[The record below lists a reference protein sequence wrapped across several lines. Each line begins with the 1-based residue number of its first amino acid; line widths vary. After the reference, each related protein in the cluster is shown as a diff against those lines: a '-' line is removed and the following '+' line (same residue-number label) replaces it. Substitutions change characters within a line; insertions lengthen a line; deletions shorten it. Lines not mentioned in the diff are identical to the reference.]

1 MPKKKKSQYVTSAG
15 IWLDKDPARL
25 NVKNASPTKYET
37 NAKPSVKSNN
47 RFSGESW
54 QDAYAQAK
62 MDSLREVALKRKPSK
77 RR

>member
-1 MPKKKKSQYVTSAG
+1 MPKKKKSQYVNSAG

-25 NVKNASPTKYET
+25 NPKNADAVKYET
-37 NAKPSVKSNN
+37 FAKPNAKVNN
-47 RFSGESW
+47 RFSDESW

-62 MDSLREVALKRKPSK
+62 MDSSREAALKRKPSK